1 MSMAT
6 SVSCLVSAAALSVV
20 LSVAVAAKVQ
30 AQSILSIDREAEMAR
45 IKRLEAQAQK
55 MNPPLILSSQPAQ
68 VSGNA
73 AKVAAGTKGKLDL
86 FFVGFAGDGTQ
97 DVFLSEVQFARDT
110 VAAKYGSASRS
121 LLMVNNLQSVN
132 KYPLATQANLAASLK
147 AVARKMNGSEDVL
160 MFFLTSHGLPNGT
173 ASTELP
179 GFKNENLSAAQLRD
193 ALDKAGIKNRIII
206 LSACF
211 AGSFIPA
218 LRNDDTLILT
228 AASAYKT
235 SFGCANERQLTYFG
249 DAFFQQAL
257 PQSASLTDAFN
268 LASEKIAIWER
279 RDRLDNSQP
288 QILMGSNIGAMLEK
302 LDAKEK

>member
-6 SVSCLVSAAALSVV
+6 SVSFLLSAVALSVA
-20 LSVAVAAKVQ
+20 LSVAGTANVR
-30 AQSILSIDREAEMAR
+30 AQSILSIDREAELAR
-45 IKRLEAQAQK
+45 IARLEAQAKK
-55 MNPPLILSSQPAQ
+55 MNPPLVLSSQPAR
-68 VSGNA
+68 VTANA

-110 VAAKYGSASRS
+110 VAAKYGSGSRS
-121 LLMVNNLQSVN
+121 LLMVNNLQSVD
-132 KYPLATQANLAASLK
+132 KYPLATQDNLAASLK
-147 AVARKMNGSEDVL
+147 AVARKMNGPEDVL

-179 GFKNENLSAAQLRD
+179 GFKNENLSARQLRD

-218 LRNDDTLILT
+218 LKNDDTLILT

-288 QILMGSNIGAMLEK
+288 QILMGGNISSTLEK
-302 LDAKEK
+302 LEATKK